1 MAHSDVMLW
10 ACCLYSGVT
19 MEGVLGTEGRDSV
32 ASSPL
37 EKRMSV
43 EYQIPNSFRPP
54 SPYLIRNQKAN
65 FSLEKH
71 AVGAERAASH
81 SSQGLIDHNPGTRP
95 NSNMEPSFYSMD
107 GDGIHV
113 RGAQYE
119 NGLFSSSLSE
129 LFSRKCKVPTSKQ
142 EETSQPMNVYLFGS
156 ASLLVLAYR
165 LEMFNIYPSNG
176 LINIWN
182 QFIAAYFTGR
192 HLAVRSKSI
201 GLN

>member
-1 MAHSDVMLW
+1 M
-10 ACCLYSGVT
+10 ACCLCSGIK

-43 EYQIPNSFRPP
+43 EYQIPNAFKPP

-65 FSLEKH
+65 LSLEKH

-81 SSQGLIDHNPGTRP
+81 SSQGLIDHNPGTRS
-95 NSNMEPSFYSMD
+95 NLNMEPSFYSMD

-113 RGAQYE
+113 RGGQYE

-129 LFSRKCKVPTSKQ
+129 LFSRKCKVPASEQ
-142 EETSQPMNVYLFGS
+142 EETSQWMNFYLFGCAFS
-156 ASLLVLAYR
+156 LVLAYR
-165 LEMFNIYPSNG
+165 FEMFNIYLPNG
-176 LINIWN
+176 WIKIWN
-182 QFIAAYFTGR
+182 QFIAAYFTWAPLWQSV
-192 HLAVRSKSI
+192 HSN